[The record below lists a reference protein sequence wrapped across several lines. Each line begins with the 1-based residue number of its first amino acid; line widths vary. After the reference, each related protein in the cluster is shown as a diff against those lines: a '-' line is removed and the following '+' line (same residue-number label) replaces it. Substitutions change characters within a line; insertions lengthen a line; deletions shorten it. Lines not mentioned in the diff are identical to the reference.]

1 MSRDRPHV
9 TMVTSNGW
17 GLGHLSRAIAIALA
31 IGDEA
36 EVTMFSFS
44 RGLPLASQFGINGE
58 FCPGPSSAW
67 VPRERWNLY
76 VERRFGLFLSEVEPD
91 VVLFDGVAPYFGIIR
106 ALADYPSISAGWIRR
121 GMWLPQRTK
130 EQLLKASAFDF
141 VVEPGDLAAAADRGP
156 TPKLEAIRVS
166 AVSLLDVVPML
177 DREDASAE
185 LGLDPARLTLLCAVG
200 SGQPGDMDR
209 IRELILKRAGKHE
222 EWQVGLVNSPLSTE
236 DAAHA
241 SGAIQLRGVYPLVR
255 YLNAF
260 DAAISAAGYNSV
272 HELIPAG
279 VPTLLVPKSAS
290 KTDDQLTRASF
301 LADGGMALMARDD
314 DPDEVSRQ
322 VDGLLGE
329 EQSRL
334 RAALMAADRATMT
347 GGAEQ
352 IAEIVTGSPPTGIRH
367 TEREEIVPQPG
378 LKGLLKRVI
387 GPQSVR
393 RVQRVLGREP
403 EKPPRTAV
411 SLSRDGTDV
420 PHLVVTSEPET
431 VPRSA
436 EHPVEHV
443 LPGATDGYENR
454 RRALLDD
461 FYEIVP

>member
-1 MSRDRPHV
+1 MSKDRPHV

-17 GLGHLSRAIAIALA
+17 GLGHLNRAIAIALA
-31 IGDEA
+31 MDDRA

-44 RGLPLASQFGINGE
+44 RGLPLASQFGIKGE

-67 VPRERWNLY
+67 VPGERWNLY
-76 VERRFGLFLSEVEPD
+76 VERRFGLFMSEVEPD
-91 VVLFDGVAPYFGIIR
+91 VVLFDGVAPYFGIIN
-106 ALADYPSISAGWIRR
+106 ALRDRPAVSAGWIRR

-130 EQLLKASAFDF
+130 EQLAKAVAFDF

-156 TPKLEAIRVS
+156 TPKLEAIRVAS
-166 AVSLLDVVPML
+166 VSLLDVVPML
-177 DREDASAE
+177 DREDAAAE
-185 LGLDPARLTLLCAVG
+185 LGVDPARPTLLCSVG
-200 SGQPGDMDR
+200 SGQPGDMDQ
-209 IRELILKRAGKHE
+209 IRELILERAGKHE

-236 DAAHA
+236 DATHT

-260 DAAISAAGYNSV
+260 DAAVSAAGYNSV

-290 KTDDQLTRASF
+290 KTDDQLSRASF
-301 LADGGMALMARDD
+301 LANGGKALMARDD

-322 VDGLLGE
+322 VDVLLGE
-329 EQSRL
+329 GRSRL
-334 RAALMAADRATMT
+334 QASLMAADRAAMT
-347 GGAEQ
+347 GGAGQ
-352 IAEIVTGSPPTGIRH
+352 IAEIVTGSPPTGIRD
-367 TEREEIVPQPG
+367 TERKEVVPQPG
-378 LKGLLKRVI
+378 IKGFLRRVI
-387 GPQSVR
+387 GPEGVR

-411 SLSRDGTDV
+411 SLNRDSPDL
-420 PHLVVTSEPET
+420 PWLVVTSDPET

-443 LPGATDGYENR
+443 LPDATAGYEDR
-454 RRALLDD
+454 RRALLED
-461 FYEIVP
+461 FYEIVR